1 MMETDQDTDLYIRY
15 GENSDPAL
23 FRTLWDKYKG
33 AVLTT
38 IMRITLL
45 QKDEAEDILQEVFI
59 KVMDER
65 AKFTPKAK
73 FGTWLY
79 RMAVN
84 RSYNAVR
91 DRKVQ
96 VELDDHLPDDQSRL
110 ALDRLVENERAIV
123 LKTALLELNERQRAA
138 LTLREFQDKSYA
150 EIAEIME
157 VSIDAVESLL
167 FHARTKLK
175 SVLKGR
181 I

>member
-1 MMETDQDTDLYIRY
+1 MMEQDEDTALYIRY
-15 GENSDPAL
+15 GKNSDPAL
-23 FRTLWDKYKG
+23 FRALWDKYKG
-33 AVLTT
+33 VVLST

-45 QKDEAEDILQEVFI
+45 PKDEAEDILQEVFI

-65 AKFTPKAK
+65 NRFTPKAK

-96 VELDDHLPDDQSRL
+96 VEIDEHQPDNQSIL
-110 ALDRLVENERAIV
+110 ALDRLVETERV
-123 LKTALLELNERQRAA
+123 LILEKALLNLNERQRAA
-138 LTLREFQDKSYA
+138 LTLREFQEKSYA

-157 VSIDAVESLL
+157 VSIDTVESLL